1 MGAGIAEDDDDHGD
15 CLDRRPCL
23 RYFLLATFLATLL
36 SLMAYGQ
43 WNSMFR
49 DHDLDAFSVRLAGY
63 EGIDLGRPAA
73 TVSPKFR
80 VTLGTANGACVDR
93 AAVTVLYSGVAL
105 GWARAEPR
113 DCAAGRL
120 ERDVEVVA
128 RGQGVGL
135 SDRLRARMASEWRR
149 SSGALELDVDV
160 KIFDEDTYP
169 VHATYHIPDR
179 VMLCKVRTDGRGSE
193 SPSCAW
199 FSPVTLAFA

>member
-1 MGAGIAEDDDDHGD
+1 MGASTAEDDDDHSD

-23 RYFLLATFLATLL
+23 WYFLLATFIATLL

-43 WNSMFR
+43 WKSMFR
-49 DHDLDAFSVRLAGY
+49 DHDLDAFSVRLTSY
-63 EGIDLGRPAA
+63 EGIDPGMPAA
-73 TVSPKFR
+73 TR
-80 VTLGTANGACVDR
+80 VTLWTANGAYVDR
-93 AAVTVLYSGVAL
+93 AAVTVLYSGVVL

-135 SDRLRARMASEWRR
+135 SEHLRARMTSKWWRLL
-149 SSGALELDVDV
+149 GALELDIDV

-169 VHATYHIPDR
+169 VHATYHVPDR
-179 VMLCKVRTDGRGSE
+179 VMVCKVRTDG
-193 SPSCAW
+193 
-199 FSPVTLAFA
+199 

>member
-1 MGAGIAEDDDDHGD
+1 MGAGIALDDDGHGD

-23 RYFLLATFLATLL
+23 RYFLLATFLATLLL

-73 TVSPKFR
+73 TVSPEFR

-149 SSGALELDVDV
+149 SSIGRAGARRRR
-160 KIFDEDTYP
+160 EDL
-169 VHATYHIPDR
+169 R
-179 VMLCKVRTDGRGSE
+179 RGHL
-193 SPSCAW
+193 PGARYL
-199 FSPVTLAFA
+199 PHP

>member
-1 MGAGIAEDDDDHGD
+1 MGAGIALDDDGHGD

-23 RYFLLATFLATLL
+23 RYFLLATFLATLLL

-73 TVSPKFR
+73 TVSPE
-80 VTLGTANGACVDR
+80 L
-93 AAVTVLYSGVAL
+93 AL

-120 ERDVEVVA
+120 ERDVEVVV

-193 SPSCAW
+193 SPSCPW
-199 FSPVTLAFA
+199 FSPITLAFA